1 MRTLTSALFEPW
13 AAKLAELRP
22 RLGETLRSLAPRS
35 TAPWRDDA
43 PPLAGGLVPFLG
55 YAVQYGL
62 RGPEVLRELRARHG
76 DVFTLRLVGKHITF
90 CLSREA
96 VEYLYEAPYEEV
108 SFLDGIRQ
116 FRGFGTVI
124 RLDVTGPEDANVG
137 LDTLRRYLAPR
148 VHEATAELDREVR
161 LALAELAGTG
171 MVELR
176 STLGGVMARASSAL
190 LMGPRLA
197 RDPDFI
203 EAARAFDDAT
213 QRMAASLFS
222 SRPLEHAAR
231 CRDRLQRH
239 ILNELARRRAEPA
252 RQPQDFMDA
261 FMAARDAHGRPL
273 TDAQLA
279 SDLVGYTFATTAN
292 TPAAFSM
299 CLLQILRDPALRA
312 RVEQELRAVLA
323 QSGDVLDT
331 AALKRLTL
339 LEACLHETLRI
350 FSPGIHLRALR
361 RDVRIGAFT
370 LPAGAL
376 MAVSPYVLHRD
387 PAAYDDPD
395 VFDADRFLEG
405 PRRPGKKPSAMSF
418 VPFGR
423 GLHACIGRTLARAEV
438 MLAVARVLTDWKP
451 ALVPLTKPLVPNWAT
466 AGVATPNQPVYIR
479 PALT

>member
-1 MRTLTSALFEPW
+1 VRALTRSLLESW
-13 AAKLAELRP
+13 ATKLAAARP
-22 RLGETLRSLAPRS
+22 HVGETLSSLAMRS
-35 TAPWRDDA
+35 TAPWGMDG
-43 PPLAGGLVPFLG
+43 PPLVGGFLPFFG
-55 YAVQYGL
+55 YALQYGI

-76 DVFTLRLVGKHITF
+76 DVFTLRMLGKHITF

-96 VEYLYEAPYEEV
+96 VEFLYEAPYEEV

-148 VHEATAELDREVR
+148 VHEATGELDRELR
-161 LALAELAGTG
+161 LALSELAGTE

-176 STLGGVMARASSAL
+176 STLGGVTARLSSAL

-197 RDPDFI
+197 RDPGFI
-203 EAARAFDDAT
+203 DAARAFDDAT
-213 QRMAASLFS
+213 QNMVTSMLS
-222 SRPLEHAAR
+222 PLPLQHAAR
-231 CRDRLQRH
+231 CRDRLASH
-239 ILNELARRRAEPA
+239 ILNELAQRRAEPM
-252 RQPQDFMDA
+252 REPRDFMDV
-261 FMAARDAHGRPL
+261 FRAARDANGRPL
-273 TDAQLA
+273 TDAQVA

-292 TPAAFSM
+292 TPAALSM

-312 RVEQELRAVLA
+312 RVEDQLNEVLA
-323 QSGDVLDT
+323 QTGDVLDT

-339 LEACLHETLRI
+339 LEACLHETLRM
-350 FSPGIHLRALR
+350 FAPGIHLRALR

-387 PAAYDDPD
+387 PNAYSDPD
-395 VFDADRFLEG
+395 VFDPDRFLEG

-438 MLAVARVLTDWKP
+438 MLTVARVLTDWKP
-451 ALVPLTKPLVPNWAT
+451 SLVPLEKPLAANWAT
-466 AGVATPNQPVYIR
+466 AGVAAPNQPVYIK
-479 PALT
+479 LVC